1 MIKFKLPCTNVL
13 DGEANREH
21 QVGIG
26 SLWEHTFPELRQSQQ
41 SDIPERRLGLS
52 LVLNVEVWS
61 VHDHLPLVQAVD
73 PRDHHP

>member
-1 MIKFKLPCTNVL
+1 ML
-13 DGEANREH
+13 DGVANREH

-26 SLWEHTFPELRQSQQ
+26 SLWEYTFLELRQSPLIRQLWQ
-41 SDIPERRLGLS
+41 SDIPKRRLGLS

>member
-1 MIKFKLPCTNVL
+1 ML
-13 DGEANREH
+13 DGVANRER

-26 SLWEHTFPELRQSQQ
+26 SLWEHTFPELRQSPLIRHLWQ